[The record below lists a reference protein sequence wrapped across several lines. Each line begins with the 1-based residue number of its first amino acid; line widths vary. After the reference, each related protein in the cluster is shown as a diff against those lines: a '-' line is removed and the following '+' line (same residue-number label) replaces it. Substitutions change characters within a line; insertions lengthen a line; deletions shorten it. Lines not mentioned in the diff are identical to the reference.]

1 MASEGNRGTPMDE
14 ATIKKLTGDGI
25 VQARFMRQEFFEFTP
40 TFLILL
46 ATNYKPDFR
55 GQDDGLWRRV
65 KLIPFK
71 RYFSDDERDGYLVAK
86 FTGKEVPRFARRN
99 EDFGDGPGG
108 ILTWAISG
116 AIEYFRVG
124 LNDPD
129 VVKVATS
136 DYRVGSDALS
146 GFIGDVLI
154 PDPEGRMTGK
164 EIWEAY
170 QEWTEDEGLPIKD
183 RWRRQTVWQAL
194 EERGATRTVHARTVG
209 FRGFRRLTVEEKS
222 GRIEESEP
230 FEAK

>member
-1 MASEGNRGTPMDE
+1 MDYGAE
-14 ATIKKLTGDGI
+14 SSS
-25 VQARFMRQEFFEFTP
+25 
-40 TFLILL
+40 FL
-46 ATNYKPDFR
+46 
-55 GQDDGLWRRV
+55 
-65 KLIPFK
+65 
-71 RYFSDDERDGYLVAK
+71 SK